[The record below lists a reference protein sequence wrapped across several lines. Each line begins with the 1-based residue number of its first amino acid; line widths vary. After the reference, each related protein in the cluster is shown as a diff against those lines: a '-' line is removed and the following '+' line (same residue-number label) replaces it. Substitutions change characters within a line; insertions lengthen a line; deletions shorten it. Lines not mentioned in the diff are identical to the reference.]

1 MLAAATKRHASR
13 VRVFGSVARGED
25 TSVSDIDLLV
35 ELDSEATPLDPLGLG
50 VELSDVLGVKVDVGT
65 ADSLR
70 PGVREEVLAEAV
82 LL

>member
-1 MLAAATKRHASR
+1 
-13 VRVFGSVARGED
+13 
-25 TSVSDIDLLV
+25 V